1 MIRNLFLCCSL
12 LALVGCGGGSSDS
25 GGSSGS
31 GSSGTTGT
39 SQTTGP
45 TTGSLPYPWN
55 RYFVM
60 AYSAAKVAAQD
71 ARQVFINSTITY
83 PKQVNGSPT
92 YNSGKVITTNA
103 QKEAGLNYAFST
115 GLTGKGQVLAMIDS
129 HVNTAH
135 EQFNGKTI
143 TLDGGAGSDFHGT
156 AVASVMVGAGTRGQM
171 TGFAPGADL
180 FAGYLDYSKPV
191 NWSTMAQ
198 EVLAAKAAN
207 AIALNNSWGLA
218 GETVA
223 NTNYGAIFGSGAGAS
238 YISALQSYQQKG
250 VVVFAAQNDYNA
262 TSIDAMAGLPS
273 AYPALKPG
281 WLAVINAIP
290 HFQNGQIVSADRIS
304 APCAEAAR
312 YCLAADGQSIVA
324 DNTNPTGYL
333 IGEGASFAA
342 PQVAGSIALLA
353 EAFPDLSPQQL
364 RARLLV
370 TADNSFF
377 SHYDGTLTFAG
388 GAVTHKFNNEFG
400 AGFLNLRAALLP
412 IGTVGVPMAAGGQI
426 PLGQVAIAGGSA
438 SGDAIAQ
445 ALGKAR
451 VVSVDS
457 MGGAFTSSASMLG
470 GTARSFAAAVAF
482 GRAVSG
488 QIGGQRAAQHAALT
502 GGVDAAALIGPDLMS
517 APDAAQVSGLE
528 ETRMRVGDR
537 TSLAVLRQQGD
548 FAGLSVSRAIPLGEA
563 ALEIGATAFRSQG
576 SLLGVTAPGYGPD
589 IQAWARSVSL
599 GLARKL
605 GPGTGLRISASF
617 GVAQGN
623 GAGIIQGFTPVAYN
637 SLGIA
642 VDRANALRQGDVL
655 SLFLRQPISIT
666 SGRAVLSLPT
676 SYSSAG
682 PGFTDTGVDLSPRR
696 RELDL
701 GFDYTAPLG
710 AGLGLTAGAA
720 YRINSGNVAGRA
732 GTTAVLAL
740 RATF

>member
-1 MIRNLFLCCSL
+1 
-12 LALVGCGGGSSDS
+12 
-25 GGSSGS
+25 
-31 GSSGTTGT
+31 
-39 SQTTGP
+39 
-45 TTGSLPYPWN
+45 
-55 RYFVM
+55 M

-71 ARQVFINSTITY
+71 ARAVFLNSTITY
-83 PKQVNGSPT
+83 PMQVNGSPA
-92 YNSGKVITTNA
+92 YNTSKTITTNA
-103 QKEAGLNYAFST
+103 QKEAGLDYAFST

-180 FAGYLDYSKPV
+180 FAGYIDYSTAV
-191 NWSTMAQ
+191 NWSTLAQ
-198 EVLAAKAAN
+198 EVLAAKSAN
-207 AIALNNSWGLA
+207 AIALNNSWGLV
-218 GETVA
+218 GRTVA
-223 NTNYGAIFGSGAGAS
+223 NTNYSGTFGSGAGAS
-238 YISALQSYQQKG
+238 YISALQSFEKTG
-250 VVVFAAQNDYNA
+250 VVVFAAQNDYGA

-273 AYPALKPG
+273 AYPTLKAG

-290 HFQNGQIVSADRIS
+290 HIQNGQIVSADRIS

-324 DNTNPTGYL
+324 DNTNTTGYK
-333 IGEGASFAA
+333 IGMGASFAA

-353 EAFPDLSPQQL
+353 EAFPDLTPQQL

-377 SHYDGTLTFAG
+377 TQYDGTLTFAG
-388 GAVTHKFNNEFG
+388 GAVTHQYNNEFG
-400 AGFLNLRAALLP
+400 AGFLNLKAALLP

-426 PLGQVAIAGGSA
+426 PLGQIAIAGSAA

-445 ALGKAR
+445 ALGKAK
-451 VVSVDS
+451 VISVDS
-457 MGGAFTSSASMLG
+457 MGGAFTSSAAMLG
-470 GTARSFAAAVAF
+470 GTVRSAAAALAF

-488 QIGGQRAAQHAALT
+488 QIGGQRGAMHTALVS
-502 GGVDAAALIGPDLMS
+502 GADQAALIGTDLMS
-517 APDAAQVSGLE
+517 GPDAAQISGLQ
-528 ETRMRVGDR
+528 ETRVRIGSR
-537 TSLAVLRQQGD
+537 TSLAVLRQQGGV
-548 FAGLSVSRAIPLGEA
+548 AGLSVSRAILLGNA

-576 SLLGVTAPGYGPD
+576 SVLGVTAPGYGPE

-605 GPGTGLRISASF
+605 GPGTGLRVSASF
-617 GVAQGN
+617 GVAQGS
-623 GAGIIQGFTPVAYN
+623 GGGIIQGFTPVAYN

-642 VDRANALRQGDVL
+642 IDRANALRQGDVL
-655 SLFLRQPISIT
+655 SIFLRQPISIT
-666 SGRAVLSLPT
+666 SGRAMVALPT
-676 SYSSAG
+676 SYSTTG
-682 PGFTDTGVDLSPRR
+682 PSFTNTGVNLSPRR

-701 GFDYTAPLG
+701 GFDYTAPLDE
-710 AGLGLTAGAA
+710 GLGLTAGAA
-720 YRINSGNVAGRA
+720 YRVNADNVAGQPGMA
-732 GTTAVLAL
+732 AVLAL